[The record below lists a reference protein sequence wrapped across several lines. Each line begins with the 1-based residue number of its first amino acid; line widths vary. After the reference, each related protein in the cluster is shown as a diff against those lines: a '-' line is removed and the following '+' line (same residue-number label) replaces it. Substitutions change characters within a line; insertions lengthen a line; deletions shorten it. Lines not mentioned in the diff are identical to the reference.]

1 MCVCGKFCDFFL
13 RDGNIKNKK
22 DKRLENE
29 KKGEQSR
36 VERQEAQIGEMRRY
50 KTSAR
55 ARPPCKKAQIYH
67 TKRCV
72 VNTLQQHN

>member
-1 MCVCGKFCDFFL
+1 MYVVSFVIFL

-22 DKRLENE
+22 ENRLEN

-36 VERQEAQIGEMRRY
+36 VERQEAQIGEVKRD
-50 KTSAR
+50 KTSAS

-72 VNTLQQHN
+72 QRS

>member
-1 MCVCGKFCDFFL
+1 MK
-13 RDGNIKNKK
+13 
-22 DKRLENE
+22 

-72 VNTLQQHN
+72 VNTLQQHNQ